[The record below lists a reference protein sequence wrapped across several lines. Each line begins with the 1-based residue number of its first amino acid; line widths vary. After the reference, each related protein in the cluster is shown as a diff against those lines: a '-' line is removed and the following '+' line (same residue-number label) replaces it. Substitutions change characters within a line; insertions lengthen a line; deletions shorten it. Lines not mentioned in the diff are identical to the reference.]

1 MKKTIQITEKQYQTI
16 LESVDKGLLNEEYT
30 ESDFSISVPVRF
42 EGPRSFHGR
51 NFDIT
56 GPTEIMLNFNITV
69 YFNRYGVDEIRIENL
84 RGPKSLTLSIDAEP
98 EDEYDENGNF
108 VNNEELEHNISLDW
122 NDEVNKIY
130 PDSRSNVETS
140 VQELEIELDE
150 GLFVKTITAFIE

>member
-16 LESVDKGLLNEEYT
+16 LESVDNGLLNEEYT

>member
-1 MKKTIQITEKQYQTI
+1 MAKTIQITEKQYQTI
-16 LESVDKGLLNEEYT
+16 MESANKALINEEYT
-30 ESDFSISVPVRF
+30 ESDFSIQVPVRF

-51 NFDIT
+51 SFDIT
-56 GPTEIMLNFNITV
+56 GPTEIILNFNITV

-108 VNNEELEHNISLDW
+108 VSNEELEHNISLNW
-122 NDEVNKIY
+122 ESEINKVY

-150 GLFVKTITAFIE
+150 GLFVKAITAFIE

>member
-1 MKKTIQITEKQYQTI
+1 MTKTIQITEKQYQTI
-16 LESVDKGLLNEEYT
+16 LESVNKTVLNEEYT
-30 ESDFSISVPVRF
+30 ESDFSVYVPVRF

-51 NFDIT
+51 SFNIT

-84 RGPKSLTLSIDAEP
+84 RGPKSITLSIDAEP

-108 VNNEELEHNISLDW
+108 VSNEEIEHNLYLDW
-122 NDEVNKIY
+122 SIDINKIY
-130 PDSRSNVETS
+130 PDSRSNIETS

-150 GLFVKTITAFIE
+150 GLFVKSISAFIE